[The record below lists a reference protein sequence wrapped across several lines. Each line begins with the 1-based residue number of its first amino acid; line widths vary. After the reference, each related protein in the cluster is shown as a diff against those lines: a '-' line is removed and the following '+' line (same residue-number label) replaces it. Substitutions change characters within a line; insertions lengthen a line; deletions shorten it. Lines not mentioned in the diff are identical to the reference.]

1 MKVGIISIEATMKSN
16 VSVGPP
22 IDILCY
28 EKDSLEARLRSH
40 LTADDPY
47 LLEIGQRWQNGI
59 VKLVN
64 EMPAPD
70 FSKSALGFAS
80 AA

>member
-1 MKVGIISIEATMKSN
+1 ET
-16 VSVGPP
+16 
-22 IDILCY
+22 
-28 EKDSLEARLRSH
+28 DSLQVKLRAH
-40 LTADDPY
+40 LDENDPY
-47 LLEIGQRWQNGI
+47 LRTISERWQDGI

-70 FSKSALGFAS
+70 FSKPALGFAT

>member
-1 MKVGIISIEATMKSN
+1 MRKIRLQAK
-16 VSVGPP
+16 
-22 IDILCY
+22 
-28 EKDSLEARLRSH
+28 LRSH
-40 LTADDPY
+40 LDEDDPY
-47 LLEIGQRWQNGI
+47 LLEIGQRWQDGI

-70 FSKSALGFAS
+70 FSKPALGFAT